1 MTSRPL
7 VIKADGVAEPFESE
21 KLIRSLTR
29 SGASAS
35 AVQNV
40 VSQVE
45 AELSDGMTTEDIYR
59 YARSLLKKQH
69 EKVAVA
75 KYSLRRALFSLGPT
89 GFPFEDFLA
98 RLFETRGY
106 TTRTG
111 ALLRGTCVEH
121 EVDLIAHNK
130 DHCFIAEAKFHA
142 RPGVKSDLQVAL
154 YSHARFLDLRGKA
167 APGAHCPINEGYI
180 ITNTKFTKAAI
191 EYADCVGLKLISW
204 DHPKDKTLQDYI
216 EEAGI
221 YPITALPSL
230 TMREKQ
236 ALLMNGVVLCK
247 DMPEKRD
254 VLRAAG
260 IAPHKIE
267 TIIEEG
273 VNLCRS

>member
-7 VIKADGVAEPFESE
+7 VIKADGIAEPFERE
-21 KLIRSLTR
+21 KLVRSLKR

-40 VSQVE
+40 VAQVE
-45 AELSDGMTTEDIYR
+45 SELSDGMTTEDIYR

-98 RLFETRGY
+98 RLFETQGY

-111 ALLRGTCVEH
+111 ALVRGVCVEH
-121 EVDLIAHNK
+121 EVDLIAHK
-130 DHCFIAEAKFHA
+130 DNHCFIAEAKFHA

-154 YSHARFLDLRGKA
+154 YSHARFLDLKGKMIS
-167 APGAHCPINEGYI
+167 GTGCPINEGYI

-204 DHPKDKTLQDYI
+204 DHPREKTLQDYI

-230 TMREKQ
+230 TVREKQ
-236 ALLMNGVVLCK
+236 ALLTNGVVLCK

-254 VLRAAG
+254 ILRTIG
-260 IAPHKIE
+260 IAPNKIE

-273 VNLCRS
+273 VNLCHS

>member
-1 MTSRPL
+1 MTSHPL
-7 VIKADGVAEPFESE
+7 VIKADGIAEPFESE
-21 KLIRSLTR
+21 KLARSLTR
-29 SGASAS
+29 SGASPS

-40 VSQVE
+40 VTHIES
-45 AELSDGMTTEDIYR
+45 ELSDGMTTEDIYR
-59 YARSLLKKQH
+59 HARSLLKKQR

-111 ALLRGTCVEH
+111 AILRGTCVTH
-121 EVDLIAHNK
+121 EVDLVAHK
-130 DHCFIAEAKFHA
+130 DDHCFIAEAKFHA

-154 YSHARFLDLRGKA
+154 YSHARFLDLKGKMLS
-167 APGAHCPINEGYI
+167 GTQCPINEGYI

-191 EYADCVGLKLISW
+191 EYADCVGLTLISW
-204 DHPKDKTLQDYI
+204 DHPREKTLQDYI

-221 YPITALPSL
+221 YPITALSSL
-230 TMREKQ
+230 TTREKQ

-254 VLRAAG
+254 ILRAAG
-260 IAPHKIE
+260 IASDKIE

>member
-1 MTSRPL
+1 MTSHPL
-7 VIKADGVAEPFESE
+7 IIKADGVTEPFASE
-21 KLIRSLTR
+21 KLARSLAR
-29 SGASAS
+29 SGASPTI
-35 AVQNV
+35 VRDV
-40 VSQVE
+40 VSHIE
-45 AELSDGMTTEDIYR
+45 TELSDGMTTEDIYR
-59 YARSLLKKQH
+59 HARSLLKRT
-69 EKVAVA
+69 EKVAAA

-106 TTRTG
+106 TTLTG
-111 ALLRGTCVEH
+111 TLLRGTCVEH
-121 EVDLIAHNK
+121 EVDLVAHK
-130 DHCFIAEAKFHA
+130 DDHCFIAEAKFHA

-154 YSHARFLDLRGKA
+154 YSHARFLDLKGKMIA
-167 APGAHCPINEGYI
+167 NTGCAINEGYI

-191 EYADCVGLKLISW
+191 EYANCVGLTLISW
-204 DHPKDKTLQDYI
+204 DYPKEKTLQDYI

-230 TMREKQ
+230 TTREKQ
-236 ALLMNGVVLCK
+236 ALLAQGIVLCK

-260 IAPHKIE
+260 IAPKKIE